1 HCQAVPS
8 LALPRSQ
15 QKRTGEGMTIDPR
28 ALSPIGSVRM
38 IWKRV
43 LGILLPALLVCR
55 WSHAAELESSDAEAV
70 IASSDQFATA
80 PAWIALSKDAEDAGL
95 NDGLWTITYELTPK
109 GKALF
114 ADLTVRSKAY

>member
-1 HCQAVPS
+1 MNWRRGLS
-8 LALPRSQ
+8 L
-15 QKRTGEGMTIDPR
+15 
-28 ALSPIGSVRM
+28 
-38 IWKRV
+38 
-43 LGILLPALLVCR
+43 LLPALLVCG
-55 WSHAAELESSDAEAV
+55 WSYAAELESSDAEAV

-114 ADLTVRSKAY
+114 ADLTVRSKAYVVLPKTAERRFVAVSGITDEYLGTG